1 MEGNVEEIQSDK
13 KKQNKKSNTL
23 TTISRNAVHDKGIK
37 SKKP

>member
-1 MEGNVEEIQSDK
+1 MLRKYNLTK

>member
-1 MEGNVEEIQSDK
+1 MLRKYNLT